1 MSMKLL
7 ILGILMEKDRHP
19 YEIRQTMVGRN
30 WNYAFRLRD
39 GSLYYAVDQLRAG
52 GLIEAVHTVPVP
64 GEHRP
69 DKTIYRI
76 NDAGRREFDKL
87 MYAQLEQPAYPQHPM
102 MMAMP
107 FLRHADQGRVAEIA
121 GRQLAACEDRIAS
134 LEQTLAVKGSGIPAS
149 ALRMIEG
156 MLAFARAERSWL
168 ETIVDEAR
176 SGAYEQ
182 ERDPS
187 GEWVPKDRR
196 TDPPLQE

>member
-7 ILGILMEKDRHP
+7 ILGILIEKDRHP

-39 GSLYYAVDQLRAG
+39 GSLYYAVDQLRDR

-76 NDAGRREFDKL
+76 TDEGRREFDKL

-107 FLRHADQGRVAEIA
+107 FLRLADQARVADIA
-121 GRQLAACEDRIAS
+121 ERQLAACDERIAS
-134 LEQTLAVKGSGIPAS
+134 LEQVLAVKAGRIPS
-149 ALRMIEG
+149 SSMRMIEG
-156 MLAFARAERSWL
+156 MLAFGRAERAWL
-168 ETIVDEAR
+168 ETIVEEAR
-176 SGAYEQ
+176 SGAYEE
-182 ERDPS
+182 ERDQT
-187 GEWVPKDRR
+187 GGWIRKTR
-196 TDPPLQE
+196 PPAPPAQE